1 MLLVCIHRQ
10 SVVTV
15 SKCYTR
21 YMSESK
27 PYLSPVES
35 IKPVN
40 VQAELYAAS
49 QECSGLIDSMMY
61 AEAFEQFAE
70 RLDNIAKQP
79 HSPLL
84 DEKTQV
90 GVRRALG
97 EAWKAFVKTSK
108 NEKNVPQWQAQ
119 ATVSAISPREKE
131 EVETL
136 EQDIPPE
143 TEKYFTALAKQAE
156 SERGHVVT
164 FPNEASKKA
173 ALRRDIERR
182 LEPEGSIV
190 AQTHGT
196 EALQRRYVASMFYD
210 VIPLLRTQ
218 TEG

>member
-119 ATVSAISPREKE
+119 ATVSATSPR
-131 EVETL
+131 

-156 SERGHVVT
+156 SERGHVGT

-173 ALRRDIERR
+173 ALRRDI
-182 LEPEGSIV
+182 
-190 AQTHGT
+190 
-196 EALQRRYVASMFYD
+196 
-210 VIPLLRTQ
+210 
-218 TEG
+218 